1 MRYEYTSPGSYDIF
15 GRGRP
20 RPDTI
25 RTLLVLNIGIW
36 VLITISGTERLFF
49 PLLGLVPQYVWTKAM
64 LWQPITYMFLHAG
77 FWHMALNMLVL
88 WMFGSELE
96 REWGGPAFL
105 RFFIIT
111 GAGAG
116 LVTVLFTAN
125 SAIPVVGASG
135 AIYGVLLAYG
145 LAYPNRDVYLYFMF
159 PVKVK
164 YFVGF
169 LAVMAFIA
177 SIQQGASSVSNITH
191 LSGMIIAW
199 VYLKSGWGR
208 NWLGLAQQVKV
219 LSTAYRQRQTARQ
232 EEADLDIRD
241 QVDAILDKINLSG
254 YSSLT
259 DEEQKTL
266 FRAAVKYS
274 KKSDRN

>member
-1 MRYEYTSPGSYDIF
+1 VRYEYTSPGSYDIF
-15 GRGRP
+15 GRGQP

-36 VLITISGTERLFF
+36 ALITISGTERLFF

-96 REWGGPAFL
+96 REWGGAAFL

-116 LVTVLFTAN
+116 LVTVLFTA
-125 SAIPVVGASG
+125 SSSIPVVGASG

-145 LAYPNRDVYLYFMF
+145 LAYPNREVYLYFMF

-177 SIQQGASSVSNITH
+177 SIQQGTSSVSNITH
-191 LSGMIIAW
+191 LSGMLIAW

-232 EEADLDIRD
+232 EEADLDMRD

-259 DEEQKTL
+259 EEEQKTL

-274 KKSDRN
+274 KKSNQN

>member
-1 MRYEYTSPGSYDIF
+1 MRYEYTSPAGHDIF
-15 GRGRP
+15 GWGQP

-25 RTLLVLNIGIW
+25 RTLLVLNIGTW
-36 VLITISGTERLFF
+36 VLITLSGTERLFF
-49 PLLGLVPQYVWTKAM
+49 PLLGLVPQYVWSKAM
-64 LWQPITYMFLHAG
+64 IWQPLTYLFLHAG
-77 FWHMALNMLVL
+77 FWHLAMNMLAL

-111 GAGAG
+111 GVGAG
-116 LVTVLFTAN
+116 LVTVLFTGG
-125 SAIPVVGASG
+125 STIPVVGASG

-145 LAYPNRDVYLYFMF
+145 LAYPNREVYLYFMF

-169 LAVMAFIA
+169 LAVMAFVA
-177 SIQQGASSVSNITH
+177 SIQQGASGVSHLTH

-199 VYLKSGWGR
+199 FYLKSGWGR
-208 NWLGLAQQVKV
+208 NWLGLTQQVKV
-219 LSTAYRQRQTARQ
+219 LHTAYRERQSARQ
-232 EEADLDIRD
+232 ENLDMDMRE
-241 QVDAILDKINLSG
+241 QVDAILDKINASG

-259 DEEQKTL
+259 QAEQDTL
-266 FRAAVKYS
+266 HKAAVKFS
-274 KKSDRN
+274 KKSDQN

>member
-1 MRYEYTSPGSYDIF
+1 
-15 GRGRP
+15 
-20 RPDTI
+20 
-25 RTLLVLNIGIW
+25 
-36 VLITISGTERLFF
+36 
-49 PLLGLVPQYVWTKAM
+49 
-64 LWQPITYMFLHAG
+64 
-77 FWHMALNMLVL
+77 
-88 WMFGSELE
+88 
-96 REWGGPAFL
+96 
-105 RFFIIT
+105 
-111 GAGAG
+111 
-116 LVTVLFTAN
+116 
-125 SAIPVVGASG
+125 
-135 AIYGVLLAYG
+135 
-145 LAYPNRDVYLYFMF
+145 
-159 PVKVK
+159 
-164 YFVGF
+164 
-169 LAVMAFIA
+169 MAFIA

-191 LSGMIIAW
+191 LSGMLIAW